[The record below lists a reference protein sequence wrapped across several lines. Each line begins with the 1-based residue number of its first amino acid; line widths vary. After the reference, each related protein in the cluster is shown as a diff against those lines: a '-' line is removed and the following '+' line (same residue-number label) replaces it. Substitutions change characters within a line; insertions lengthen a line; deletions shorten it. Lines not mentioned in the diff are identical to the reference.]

1 MDATAAIVIL
11 IFVITMFSA
20 ATGGKVA
27 SSAPGTNGENR
38 TPVISN
44 VNASIPDPYYLSVAG
59 EDSQDKIQ
67 QFILKYNKNVSYW
80 DAGIMSASMVK
91 HCSVYDVNPKLLCAL
106 IARESG
112 FNSKA
117 VSSSG
122 AKGLGQLLP
131 ATAQALEVD
140 DAFDPDQ
147 NIKGTTR
154 YIRFLLE
161 KWKDH
166 PQQVPLT
173 LASYAEGHNAISK
186 NGGYSTKTKG
196 YVEDIINIYWK
207 I

>member
-1 MDATAAIVIL
+1 MDATATIVSIL
-11 IFVITMFSA
+11 FVITIISA
-20 ATGGKVA
+20 STGGKVA
-27 SSAPGTNGENR
+27 VPGLGSSDNDKVP
-38 TPVISN
+38 IYSN
-44 VNASIPDPYYLSVAG
+44 VNVTVPDPSYNSVAN
-59 EDSQDKIQ
+59 EVSQDKLE
-67 QFILKYNKNVSYW
+67 QFMLKYNKNLSYW
-80 DAGIMSASMVK
+80 DASLMSASMLK
-91 HCSVYDVNPKLLCAL
+91 HCSMYDVNPKLLCAL

-147 NIKGTTR
+147 NIRGTTR
-154 YIRFLLE
+154 YLRFLLD
-161 KWKDH
+161 KWKAN

-196 YVEDIINIYWK
+196 YVEDIIKIYWK